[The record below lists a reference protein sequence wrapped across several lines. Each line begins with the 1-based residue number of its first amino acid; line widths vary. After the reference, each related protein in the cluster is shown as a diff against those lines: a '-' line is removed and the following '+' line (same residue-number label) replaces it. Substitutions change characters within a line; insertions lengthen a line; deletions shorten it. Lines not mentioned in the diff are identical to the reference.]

1 MFARILRFQTQPE
14 RVREASLLFEESV
27 LPLCR
32 KQKGYRGALYLVDHE
47 TGKNLP
53 ITLWESEKDMLETES
68 NRFFQEQLVKFMNL
82 YIEFPVREGYEVLVH
97 DLK

>member
-14 RVREASLLFEESV
+14 QVRKASLIFEESV

-32 KQKGYRGALYLVDHE
+32 KQKGYKGSLYLADRE
-47 TGKNLP
+47 TGRNLP
-53 ITLWESEKDMLETES
+53 ITLWESEQDMLETER

-82 YIEFPVREGYEVLVH
+82 FVEFPVREEYEVLVR
-97 DLK
+97 DEG